1 MRRLKHGL
9 RAALACLALGPVAA
23 WAEMPVTYMDGG
35 RALFHI
41 SAPDFWTV
49 RAGGPQELKGPGEDE
64 SARPVARLIGMS
76 PTTDPHVWVGFI
88 SPPGVTDLDG
98 GLAYLRDVGPHLV
111 SDPEVTRRETTR
123 IGGLPTRVVAG
134 NGQRQG
140 RAVEFTAT
148 VIDLP
153 SGRVAVS
160 VTVIEAGAD
169 PALVEDVNAVYAS
182 FRAAR

>member
-1 MRRLKHGL
+1 
-9 RAALACLALGPVAA
+9 
-23 WAEMPVTYMDGG
+23 MPVTYMEGDKP
-35 RALFHI
+35 LFHI

-49 RAGGPQELKGPGEDE
+49 RAGGPQELDGPAEDDGI
-64 SARPVARLIGMS
+64 RPVARLIGMS

-88 SPPGVTDLDG
+88 SPPGVSDLDG
-98 GLAYLRDVGPHLV
+98 GLAYLRDIGPHLAG
-111 SDPEVTRRETTR
+111 DPEVTRRETTR
-123 IGGLPTRVVAG
+123 IGGLPAKVVAG
-134 NGQRQG
+134 TGRRRG

-153 SGRVAVS
+153 GGRVAVS